1 MRAWS
6 IVAWVLMWMWF
17 SVSVVAAI
25 RLSLLH
31 PDRPVGYLVGIWIL
45 PACFGVLVWLQ
56 ARVVIDTFRRRRRL
70 GRCGVA
76 RMKGGMS
83 CTWN

>member
-25 RLSLLH
+25 RLSFLH
-31 PDRPVGYLVGIWIL
+31 PDRPGGYLVGIWIL
-45 PACFGVLVWLQ
+45 PACFAVLVWLQ

-70 GRCGVA
+70 GRCGVV

-83 CTWN
+83 